1 MPLSRE
7 ASWWRVELTVLQAGD
22 GGMLSVSC
30 PLRSL
35 RAIGVTSGEGDPV
48 VCVCDVCVCVCVC
61 VCVVCVCVC
70 SVCNCNMIHLNE
82 QHTLRYG
89 WVGLNKHVLKSVS
102 IAPLITSRE
111 LSALQN

>member
-48 VCVCDVCVCVCVC
+48 VCVCGVCDVCVCVCVC

-70 SVCNCNMIHLNE
+70 VCVSVC
-82 QHTLRYG
+82 
-89 WVGLNKHVLKSVS
+89 V
-102 IAPLITSRE
+102 
-111 LSALQN
+111 